1 VTQSANS
8 LAAALDQ
15 RYRIAHEL
23 GAGGM
28 ATVYLAH
35 DVKHDRDVAIKVLH
49 PDLARSL
56 AGERFLREISISA
69 RLNHPHIL
77 ALLDSGSADDGE
89 LLYYVMPVATGE
101 SLRER
106 LVARG
111 ALPVP
116 EAIRLASDVAEAL
129 AYAHGE
135 GVVHRDIKPENV
147 LLSGGHAIV
156 VDFGIAK
163 AIGAARD
170 AVALTGAGI
179 SLGTPAYMSPEQ
191 AAGEDVVDHRSD
203 IYAIGAMLFEM
214 VSGSPAFAGSWTQI
228 AMEKLSKAAP
238 SLASRSP
245 ATPPALVSVVDR
257 CLARDAAERPQT
269 AEALLDE
276 LRGIAA
282 SSSVDPARS
291 ARARRARWSAI
302 AAGIGALAVVGT
314 LGWLYA
320 RSQRHRWV
328 RETAIPAIQHAM
340 DTDNLDSAFALLS
353 AVSARAPHDSLLDA
367 MWYDV
372 AIPQTFLSEPAGA
385 LVERAPINDTLHW
398 VRIGTTPTPTVRIP
412 KSAWF
417 YRYTKPGYRPITI
430 MGARLGGSYVPI
442 PIPVALRHVG
452 DGDTDMV
459 LLRGGKLAGT
469 FYGLPDTLKFDLSD
483 FLMDRLETTNR
494 QYKRFVDAG
503 GYTNRKWW
511 DSTIVRDGKPIPFAT
526 AMALFVDKTG
536 RPGPSTWE
544 GGAAPDGTDDLPVGG
559 LSWYEAR
566 AYARFMGKAL
576 PTVIE
581 WNAAAIPEAGR
592 WVVPNGRYESSGPV
606 RGGAAR
612 AAGPR
617 GVYDLAGNVREWTI
631 NEREPGQRFILGGGW
646 SDPSYLYSEVISQP
660 ELDRSAINGVRLVR
674 RLGEGKDLARASAPI
689 RRTSR
694 NYDGAKPV
702 DDATYRGFL
711 AMYDYDH
718 TPLTS
723 RIVSRDTT
731 PPDWIREDVEFDMP
745 RGSNERMAAV
755 MFLPKHAKAPYQ
767 TIVIFPATDAQILK
781 DPRRLSMSYVDFI
794 VRNGRAA
801 IYPIYDHT
809 YGRDASPPDDPPP
822 NSIAHRDQMLRWAKE
837 MRRSIDYAST
847 RADVDT
853 TRFGYNGV
861 SWGARLGGTL
871 LAVEPRIRAAV
882 LDVAGLGSYEYRPE
896 EDPVNFLPH
905 IRIPV
910 LVLSGRYDSTFPYV
924 ESQKP
929 FMRLL
934 GSAVKKQI
942 MFDGG
947 HFLPRPMMMEE
958 TLKWFDEYLG
968 PVQR

>member
-1 VTQSANS
+1 MTQSANS

-269 AEALLDE
+269 VEALLDE

-606 RGGAAR
+606 RGGFGGGRPGGFRGAANR
-612 AAGPR
+612 GPVPR
-617 GVYDLAGNVREWTI
+617 SAPRKREERPQGYDDLDHDDQMSATLDPDAIFGGGPAK
-631 NEREPGQRFILGGGW
+631 EPGT
-646 SDPSYLYSEVISQP
+646 PP
-660 ELDRSAINGVRLVR
+660 
-674 RLGEGKDLARASAPI
+674 APDAAAHRPAP
-689 RRTSR
+689 RRTFR
-694 NYDGAKPV
+694 K
-702 DDATYRGFL
+702 
-711 AMYDYDH
+711 H
-718 TPLTS
+718 T
-723 RIVSRDTT
+723 
-731 PPDWIREDVEFDMP
+731 E
-745 RGSNERMAAV
+745 G
-755 MFLPKHAKAPYQ
+755 
-767 TIVIFPATDAQILK
+767 
-781 DPRRLSMSYVDFI
+781 
-794 VRNGRAA
+794 
-801 IYPIYDHT
+801 
-809 YGRDASPPDDPPP
+809 
-822 NSIAHRDQMLRWAKE
+822 
-837 MRRSIDYAST
+837 
-847 RADVDT
+847 
-853 TRFGYNGV
+853 
-861 SWGARLGGTL
+861 
-871 LAVEPRIRAAV
+871 
-882 LDVAGLGSYEYRPE
+882 
-896 EDPVNFLPH
+896 
-905 IRIPV
+905 
-910 LVLSGRYDSTFPYV
+910 
-924 ESQKP
+924 
-929 FMRLL
+929 
-934 GSAVKKQI
+934 
-942 MFDGG
+942 
-947 HFLPRPMMMEE
+947 
-958 TLKWFDEYLG
+958 
-968 PVQR
+968 